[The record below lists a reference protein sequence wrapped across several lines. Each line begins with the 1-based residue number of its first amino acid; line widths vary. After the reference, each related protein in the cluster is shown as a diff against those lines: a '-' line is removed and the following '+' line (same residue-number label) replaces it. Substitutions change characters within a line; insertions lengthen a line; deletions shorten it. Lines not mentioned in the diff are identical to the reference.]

1 MSPLPLKA
9 SWSFATVAVVVVG
22 DPAFVPPD
30 AWDAVAP
37 VEADAHG
44 PPVEL

>member
-9 SWSFATVAVVVVG
+9 SWSFATVAVVVLG
-22 DPAFVPPD
+22 APAVVPPD
-30 AWDAVAP
+30 ALDAVAP
-37 VEADAHG
+37 EEADAQG